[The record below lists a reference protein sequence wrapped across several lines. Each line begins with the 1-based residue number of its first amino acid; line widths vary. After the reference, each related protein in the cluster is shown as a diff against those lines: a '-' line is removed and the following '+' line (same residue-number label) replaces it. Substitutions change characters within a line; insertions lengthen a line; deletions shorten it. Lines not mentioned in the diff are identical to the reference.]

1 MLTLCGEIFQMD
13 LAPFIDHTILRPDC
27 TPAEIQRLC
36 AEAQKHR
43 FAGVCVPP
51 YFVAEA
57 RQLLAEDETIKIA
70 TVIGFPMG
78 YSTTAAKV
86 EEIKRAIDDGADEL
100 DVVINMCAVRSGHWN
115 FVQNDLDR
123 MITAVHLKNKAIK
136 VILET
141 GVLNEQE
148 VLRATD
154 ICRELRADFVKT
166 STGYNGE
173 GATVQV
179 VQLLHQH
186 LKGSGVKIKASG
198 GIRTREDALRLVNAG
213 AQRLGCSASVM
224 IVNG

>member
-1 MLTLCGEIFQMD
+1 ME
-13 LAPFIDHTILRPDC
+13 LASFIDHTLLRPDC
-27 TPAEIQRLC
+27 TPAEIHRLC
-36 AEAQKHR
+36 AEAQKYR

-57 RQLLAEDETIKIA
+57 RQILADDESIKLA
-70 TVIGFPMG
+70 TVVGFPMG
-78 YSTTAAKV
+78 YSATAAKV

-100 DVVINMCAVRSGHWN
+100 DVVVNLSAVRSGHWN

-123 MITAVHLKNKAIK
+123 MITAAHLKNKIIK

-141 GVLNEQE
+141 GILNDEE
-148 VLRATD
+148 ILRAAD
-154 ICRELRADFVKT
+154 ICRDLRTDFVKT

-173 GATVQV
+173 GATIRV

-186 LKGSGVKIKASG
+186 LQGSGIKIKASG
-198 GIRTREDALRLVNAG
+198 GIRTREDAERLVAAG

-224 IVNG
+224 IVTS

>member
-1 MLTLCGEIFQMD
+1 ME
-13 LAPFIDHTILRPDC
+13 LAAYIDHTVLRPDC

-36 AEAQKHR
+36 AEAQKYH
-43 FAGVCVPP
+43 FASVCVPP
-51 YFVAEA
+51 YFVSEA
-57 RQLLAEDETIKIA
+57 RQFFADDEQVKIA

-86 EEIKRAIDDGADEL
+86 EEIKRAIDDGVDEL
-100 DVVINMCAVRSGHWN
+100 DVVINISAVRSGHWN

-123 MITAVHLKNKAIK
+123 MVTAAHLKNKAIK

-141 GVLNEQE
+141 GILSDEE
-148 VLRATD
+148 IIRAAD

-173 GATVQV
+173 GATIRV
-179 VQLLHQH
+179 VQLLHHH
-186 LKGSGVKIKASG
+186 LQGSGIKIKASG
-198 GIRTREDALRLVNAG
+198 GIRTREDAERLIGAG

-224 IVNG
+224 IVTS